1 MVVFMLRV
9 NHKKLRQTAKSKQR
23 NQTLK
28 QAFINM
34 KFCLHLSNDEVTAKR
49 LTSQK
54 TVSWE
59 VCEFAEP
66 NTGIM

>member
-34 KFCLHLSNDEVTAKR
+34 KFCLHLSNDEVTV
-49 LTSQK
+49 Q
-54 TVSWE
+54 
-59 VCEFAEP
+59 
-66 NTGIM
+66 GD